1 MLNQDEFNKITELF
15 NDLVDVDRKYML
27 TQDKEDLSQSINIAC
42 ELQNLM
48 HKANITYPQLIKMLG
63 YDNDK

>member
-1 MLNQDEFNKITELF
+1 MLNQDELNKITKLF
-15 NDLVDVDRKYML
+15 TDLVDIDRKYML
-27 TQDKEDLSQSINIAC
+27 TQDKEDLVQSINIAC
-42 ELQNLM
+42 ELQNRM